1 MNVRLG
7 TPTRKVRA
15 SGTPLLA
22 AGLMVMLAAPALA
35 QGTQQSTQ
43 QQQQNNQNADQ
54 NPTYEEQVVVTASKS
69 EEQLVNA
76 PAAVSVISTETIQN
90 SPATN
95 IGDLLR
101 AVPGVNVTQTSAR
114 DINITTRGA
123 TSTLSTSQL
132 ALVDGRSVYLDFFGM
147 VMWDLVPTNPDEI
160 RQIEVIRGPASAIW
174 GANAMSGVVNVI
186 TRTPR
191 ELAAS
196 GRGTQLTIGVGTFN
210 RNVTGVDRTGGTLT
224 QEKGSGSMFYVN
236 GSHAEA
242 VNDRWAFKVAA
253 GYLTQ
258 DPLSR
263 PIGVIPNSF
272 LTPYQPFTNEG
283 TGQPKFDTRV
293 DYDLANNNGT
303 VSLEGGV
310 AGTQGLIYS
319 GIGPFNISSGSKL
332 GYFMTRYQKG
342 GRRIAFFTNLLNG
355 NASNLLA
362 IQPNGTRLPLDFN
375 TKTFDVEANDVK
387 AIGTTNVLSYGG
399 NFRHNTF
406 DISLAPAPGEDTRNE
421 GGVYGQ
427 DEIFLGKYFRWV
439 VGGRVDKFSSI
450 DNAVF
455 SPRTTLMIK
464 PQADHTFRVS
474 FNRAF
479 RSPSFINNHI
489 TTTILN
495 QVDLS
500 RVAPIPQLSPFI
512 FPITA
517 VGNPA
522 LDQETMTAYE
532 VGYTGVLR
540 KRATVTA
547 AIYWNN
553 TDNGISFTPDK
564 FYGPTNPPPGWPLPP
579 AVLALL
585 ALNNPPVILPQN
597 FTYLNFGKV
606 KDKGI
611 ELGVDGAV
619 NRYLNVFTNYSYQW
633 MPEIENFPPGTGI
646 ADINWPSKN
655 RFNAGFDF
663 NYSRFLGNMSVNYTD
678 SAYWQ
683 DVLDLRFA
691 GTTDPYTTVN
701 AAIGVKWFGDRVTTS
716 LKMMNIGN
724 EQVQQHIFG
733 DIVKRQIVGE
743 ARFVF

>member
-1 MNVRLG
+1 MIVRL
-7 TPTRKVRA
+7 A
-15 SGTPLLA
+15 A
-22 AGLMVMLAAPALA
+22 AGFLVMLAAPALA
-35 QGTQQSTQ
+35 QNT
-43 QQQQNNQNADQ
+43 ADQ
-54 NPTYEEQVVVTASKS
+54 NQTQDQDVTYQEQVVVTASKT

-101 AVPGVNVTQTSAR
+101 AVPGVNVSQVSAR
-114 DINITTRGA
+114 DVNITTRGA

-186 TRTPR
+186 TRSPR
-191 ELAAS
+191 EVAAT
-196 GRGTQLTIGVGTFN
+196 GRGTQLTIGAGSFN
-210 RNVTGVDRTGGTLT
+210 RSVTGVDAR
-224 QEKGSGSMFYVN
+224 GSAVTRDQGAGSLFYVN

-242 VNDRWAFKVAA
+242 VNDRWAFKLGA

-258 DPLSR
+258 DPMPR
-263 PIGVIPNSF
+263 PPGVIPNAF
-272 LTPYQPFTNEG
+272 NTPYPPFTNEG
-283 TGQPKFDTRV
+283 TQQPKFDARV
-293 DYDLANNNGT
+293 DRDLANNGGT
-303 VSLEGGV
+303 VSFEGGV
-310 AGTQGLIYS
+310 AGTEGLIYS
-319 GIGPFNISSGSKL
+319 GIGPFNIASGSTL

-342 GRRIAFFTNLLNG
+342 GRRLAFFTNLLDG

-362 IQPNGTRLPLDFN
+362 FTPTGRPLPLDFD
-375 TKTFDVEANDVK
+375 TKTFDFEANDVK
-387 AIGTTNVLSYGG
+387 ALGTKNVLSYGG

-406 DISLAPAPGEDTRNE
+406 DISIAPAPNEDSRNE
-421 GGVYGQ
+421 GGVYLQ
-427 DEIFLGKYFRWV
+427 DEIFLSNYLRWV

-464 PQADHTFRVS
+464 PAADHTFRVS

-479 RSPSFINNHI
+479 RAPSFINNHI
-489 TTTILN
+489 NTTIRN

-500 RVAPIPQLSPFI
+500 RVAPIPQLSPFV
-512 FPITA
+512 FPIGA
-517 VGNPA
+517 VGNPN
-522 LDQETMTAYE
+522 LKQETMTAYE
-532 VGYTGVLR
+532 VGYTGVVL

-547 AIYWNN
+547 AAYWNN
-553 TDNGISFTPDK
+553 TKDGIYFTPNGA
-564 FYGPTNPPPGWPLPP
+564 YSAANPPPGWPLPP
-579 AVLALL
+579 AVLTVL
-585 ALNNPPVILPQN
+585 ALNNPPVVLPSS
-597 FTYLNFGKV
+597 FTYLNLGNV

-633 MPEIENFPPGTGI
+633 MPVAEDLPAGTSI
-646 ADINWPSKN
+646 NDINWPAKN

-663 NYSRFLGNMSVNYTD
+663 NYQRLIGNMSVNHTD

-683 DVLDLRFA
+683 DVLDVRYA
-691 GTTDPYTTVN
+691 GVTKPFTTAN
-701 AAIGVKWFGDRVTTS
+701 AGIGVKWAGDRVVTS
-716 LKMMNIGN
+716 LKVMNLTN
-724 EQVQQHIFG
+724 EDVQQHIFG
-733 DIVKRQIVGE
+733 DIIKRQVVGE
-743 ARFVF
+743 ARFIF